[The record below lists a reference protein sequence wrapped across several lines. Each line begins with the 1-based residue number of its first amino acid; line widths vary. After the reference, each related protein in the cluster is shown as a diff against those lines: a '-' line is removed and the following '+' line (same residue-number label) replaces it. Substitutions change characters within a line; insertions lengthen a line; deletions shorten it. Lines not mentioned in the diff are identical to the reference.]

1 MFQPCVNP
9 QTTNIEVCCRD
20 PNYTDPWP
28 MDNGSGNFVGNGNG
42 GNFKGNDNGGYSGN
56 NQGVANGIVPR
67 VQAQP
72 ELVQPV
78 AHQQQAAP
86 RRSSYGK

>member
-1 MFQPCVNP
+1 
-9 QTTNIEVCCRD
+9 
-20 PNYTDPWP
+20 
-28 MDNGSGNFVGNGNG
+28 MDNGNGGNGNFVGNG

-56 NQGVANGIVPR
+56 NQGAANGIVPR
-67 VQAQP
+67 IQAQP

>member
-1 MFQPCVNP
+1 
-9 QTTNIEVCCRD
+9 
-20 PNYTDPWP
+20 
-28 MDNGSGNFVGNGNG
+28 MDNGNGGNGGNGKAGNFVGNGNG
-42 GNFKGNDNGGYSGN
+42 GNFKGNDNSGYSGN
-56 NQGVANGIVPR
+56 NQGAASGIVPR

-78 AHQQQAAP
+78 PHQQQAAP